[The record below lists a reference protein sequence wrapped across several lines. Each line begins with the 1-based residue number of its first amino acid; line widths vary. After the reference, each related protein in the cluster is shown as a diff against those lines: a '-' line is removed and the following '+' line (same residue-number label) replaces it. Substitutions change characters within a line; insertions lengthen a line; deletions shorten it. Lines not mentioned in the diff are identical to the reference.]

1 MKERDAKKRLDELK
15 ERIRYHNYR
24 YYVLDDPEIE
34 DYEYDKLMRE
44 LLDIESKFPHLVTLD
59 SPSQRVGGEPSK
71 EFSTVN
77 HTSPMLSLN
86 NAFNEGEL
94 RDFDRRV
101 RSGVGQQVEY
111 VLEYKIDG
119 LSVALIYE
127 NGVLTRGATRGDGY
141 IGEDITANLRTIKS
155 LPLKLKGDYTLEVRG
170 EVFIPKSAFVKLN
183 EERKDEG
190 LPLFANARNAAAGS
204 LRQLDPRV
212 TAKRPLDIFIFNLQN
227 AEGFTFDTHLESL
240 EFLYD
245 IGFKVSPYRKLCTSI
260 DEVIEQC
267 NIWSAK
273 RHQLDY
279 DIDGLVIKV
288 NSIEQR
294 NSLSTTSRSPRW
306 AVAYKFPP
314 ELKTTVIKDIIVQ
327 VGRTGAL
334 TPTAILE
341 PVKIAG
347 SVVGRATLHN
357 QDYIDSKDIRIGDR
371 VVIRKAGDII
381 PEVVEVLKEK
391 RTGHEKPYKIPDK
404 CPVCGSDSVR
414 LEGEAV
420 VRCTGIACSAQLKR
434 RLLHFVSR
442 DAMDIE
448 GMGPAIINQ
457 LIDKGLVKDPA
468 DLYRLTKEQLMHLD
482 RMGEKSSENLLTA
495 IENSKTVALD
505 KLIYALG
512 IRYVGVRT
520 AQLLAQR
527 FKSIWDLAR
536 ADYHEI
542 VSIDEIGDK
551 IADSIQAFFKQ
562 HQNMET
568 INRLHEYGVA
578 MEDRDTGHKAVK
590 KALEGKTFVLTGT
603 LEGYTRNQAKEL
615 IEGLGGRVAGS
626 VSKNTDYVVAGDKP
640 GSKLKKAQ
648 ELGITILDRQG
659 FIKLITSLDE

>member
-314 ELKTTVIKDIIVQ
+314 NL
-327 VGRTGAL
+327 
-334 TPTAILE
+334 
-341 PVKIAG
+341 
-347 SVVGRATLHN
+347 
-357 QDYIDSKDIRIGDR
+357 
-371 VVIRKAGDII
+371 
-381 PEVVEVLKEK
+381 
-391 RTGHEKPYKIPDK
+391 
-404 CPVCGSDSVR
+404 R
-414 LEGEAV
+414 L
-420 VRCTGIACSAQLKR
+420 
-434 RLLHFVSR
+434 
-442 DAMDIE
+442 
-448 GMGPAIINQ
+448 P
-457 LIDKGLVKDPA
+457 
-468 DLYRLTKEQLMHLD
+468 
-482 RMGEKSSENLLTA
+482 
-495 IENSKTVALD
+495 
-505 KLIYALG
+505 
-512 IRYVGVRT
+512 
-520 AQLLAQR
+520 
-527 FKSIWDLAR
+527 
-536 ADYHEI
+536 
-542 VSIDEIGDK
+542 
-551 IADSIQAFFKQ
+551 
-562 HQNMET
+562 
-568 INRLHEYGVA
+568 
-578 MEDRDTGHKAVK
+578 
-590 KALEGKTFVLTGT
+590 
-603 LEGYTRNQAKEL
+603 
-615 IEGLGGRVAGS
+615 
-626 VSKNTDYVVAGDKP
+626 
-640 GSKLKKAQ
+640 
-648 ELGITILDRQG
+648 
-659 FIKLITSLDE
+659 